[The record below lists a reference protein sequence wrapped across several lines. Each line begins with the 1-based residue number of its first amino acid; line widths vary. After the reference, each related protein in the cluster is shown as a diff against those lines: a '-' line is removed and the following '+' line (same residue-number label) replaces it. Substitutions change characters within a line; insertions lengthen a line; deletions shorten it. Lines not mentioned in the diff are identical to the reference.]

1 MYWLN
6 KNSVRVDIL
15 CCSVEVSR
23 PTGSVPTTQ
32 QEDDIVT
39 MEDDYQALTSK
50 EETDLD
56 QLMSECKIAISN
68 AELFAEQ
75 LSKQLSVLDGVGIV
89 SIQQLPYCMTWFR
102 AEFSSNLI
110 FISANIFPYMNLQTS
125 KNVHFCMNCL
135 MCQEVIQYWCL
146 ECQQ

>member
-1 MYWLN
+1 MLFC
-6 KNSVRVDIL
+6 V
-15 CCSVEVSR
+15 CSVEVSR
-23 PTGSVPTTQ
+23 PTGSVQTTQ

-75 LSKQLSVLDGVGIV
+75 LSKQLSVLDGVGLV
-89 SIQQLPYCMTWFR
+89 SENLFPYCMIWFR
-102 AEFSSNLI
+102 VEFSSKWI
-110 FISANIFPYMNLQTS
+110 FIFANIFPYMNLQKS
-125 KNVHFCMNCL
+125 NKVYFCVNCF
-135 MCQEVIQYWCL
+135 MCQEFIQYRYL